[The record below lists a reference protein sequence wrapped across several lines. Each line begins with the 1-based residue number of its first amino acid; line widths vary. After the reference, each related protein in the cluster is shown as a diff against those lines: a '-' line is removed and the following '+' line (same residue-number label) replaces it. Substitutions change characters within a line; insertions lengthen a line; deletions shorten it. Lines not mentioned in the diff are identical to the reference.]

1 MLTKEI
7 KNLLRP
13 VVRSN
18 GVKQIY
24 ITIHQSWRENRA
36 NQPFKYWV
44 RLHLERLLSYE
55 LQRPVDIGDINNNTA
70 NAVMSWIS
78 RFTERG

>member
-7 KNLLRP
+7 KSLLRP

-18 GVKQIY
+18 GVKQTY
-24 ITIHQSWRENRA
+24 ITIHQSWA
-36 NQPFKYWV
+36 NNKDQPFKYWV

-55 LQRPVDIGDINNNTA
+55 MQRPVDIGDINDNTA

-78 RFTERG
+78 RFAERG